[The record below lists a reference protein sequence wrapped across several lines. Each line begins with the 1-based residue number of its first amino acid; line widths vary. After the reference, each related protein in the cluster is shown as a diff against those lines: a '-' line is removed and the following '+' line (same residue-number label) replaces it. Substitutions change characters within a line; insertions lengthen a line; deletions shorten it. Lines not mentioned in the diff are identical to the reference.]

1 MARPQYG
8 WEHQQAR
15 AAALA
20 ALAPGEPCPFCRG
33 PMSRDQL
40 LDFDHYPPLAIPI
53 PAALERLRRLAHRSC
68 NRRAGQAISA
78 ARRRV
83 QRARGINSRP
93 W

>member
-20 ALAPGEPCPFCRG
+20 ALRPGDSCPFCGGLIDRG
-33 PMSRDQL
+33 MA

-53 PAALERLRRLAHRSC
+53 PATLERVRRLAHRSC

-83 QRARGINSRP
+83 QRARGTTSRA